1 VHKLKYIVVGCH
13 WWVVAQAFGFPFFEP
28 ILLELDKGF
37 QTDYTHGVNFAYS
50 GATIQPDIT
59 KNPIYLQLELD
70 QFFVYKE
77 ALFSSPRK

>member
-1 VHKLKYIVVGCH
+1 VQTKILVTVVG
-13 WWVVAQAFGFPFFEP
+13 WLVAAQAFGFPFFEP
-28 ILLELDKGF
+28 ILLELDNGF